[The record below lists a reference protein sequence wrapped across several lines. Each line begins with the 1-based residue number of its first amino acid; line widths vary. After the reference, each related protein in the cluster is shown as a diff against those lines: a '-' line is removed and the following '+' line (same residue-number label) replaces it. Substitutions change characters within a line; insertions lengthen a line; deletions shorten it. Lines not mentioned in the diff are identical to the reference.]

1 MKLTITGKNIKTTE
15 AITSYIK
22 NKLNKIIMR
31 VAIDTDISFSLQ
43 VNKNRHIAEV
53 MVKQNGLIFHVNNET
68 KNLYTTLDN
77 VIDKIENHLIKHKN
91 RNQVLTLKNNSE
103 KKHKLEE
110 HLLF

>member
-22 NKLNKIIMR
+22 NKLNKVIMR
-31 VAIDTDISFSLQ
+31 VALDIDIRFSLQ

-91 RNQVLTLKNNSE
+91 RNQVLTFKNNSE

>member
-22 NKLNKIIMR
+22 NKLNKVIMR
-31 VAIDTDISFSLQ
+31 VALDIDIRFSLQ

-53 MVKQNGLIFHVNNET
+53 TVKQNGFIFHVNNET

-77 VIDKIENHLIKHKN
+77 VIDKVERHLIKHKN
-91 RNQVLTLKNNSE
+91 KNTVLILKKNSE
-103 KKHKLEE
+103 GKNKLENSQ
-110 HLLF
+110 LF

>member
-1 MKLTITGKNIKTTE
+1 MILTITGKNIKTTE

-22 NKLNKIIMR
+22 NKLNKVIMR
-31 VAIDTDISFSLQ
+31 VALDIDISFSLQ

-91 RNQVLTLKNNSE
+91 RNQVLILKNNSE

>member
-22 NKLNKIIMR
+22 NKLNKVIMR
-31 VAIDTDISFSLQ
+31 VALDIDISFSLQ

-77 VIDKIENHLIKHKN
+77 VIDKIENHLMKYKN
-91 RNQVLTLKNNSE
+91 KNQVLTLKKNSE

-110 HLLF
+110 HSLF